1 MLSLKKKISFLQIL
15 NIVEKIVIDHRP
27 IKTYN
32 LNQITTIYQQAEKLT
47 LNLLYLNIY
56 YYFHDN
62 NCFSINYKFFNI
74 CT

>member
-1 MLSLKKKISFLQIL
+1 MKKGGSTIAVLNAANNIAVNAFLEKKISFLQIL

-47 LNLLYLNIY
+47 LNLCI
-56 YYFHDN
+56 
-62 NCFSINYKFFNI
+62 
-74 CT
+74 

>member
-47 LNLLYLNIY
+47 LNLCI
-56 YYFHDN
+56 
-62 NCFSINYKFFNI
+62 
-74 CT
+74 